1 MSTPVTLVKDEV
13 LALPEAHPNFFQV
26 VEEAAGGRHNDVGV
40 VCESRELL
48 FHAVAA
54 DEETEA
60 EVCELAEFLGEL
72 ERLQCEFARR

>member
-1 MSTPVTLVKDEV
+1 MSIPVTLVKDEV
-13 LALPEAHPNFFQV
+13 LALSETHSDFFQV

-40 VCESRELL
+40 VRECRELL
-48 FHAVAA
+48 FHAVTA

-60 EVCELAEFLGEL
+60 EVCELAEFLREL